1 VSSPVKTD
9 RKVSIEEIVAD
20 VRERGDAAVAEW
32 SQRFDATSATTP
44 ERAVAYGDIPTAAVL
59 AAAASVRTWHAAQ
72 RPADLMLEVS
82 PGVTL
87 ERRWTPLRSVGIYVP
102 KGLVSS
108 LIMTAVP
115 AQVAGVERIVVCTP
129 PSGAPA
135 VAQAAALLG
144 IDEVWA
150 VGGAQAIAAMAYGT
164 ESIKAVDKIVGPG
177 GGAVNTAKLL
187 VSRDVAIDLPAGPSE
202 IVVVADEGISEALI
216 QQEIAA
222 QMEHGPDSRGFVVRV
237 GDDLDAALAQ
247 VEGYAAEHVALL
259 GERAE
264 SLAGRIRNAG
274 AVFVGPYSPVP
285 AGDYATGGNHVLP
298 TGGWSKSTGGL
309 GLESFMK
316 TVTVQRVT
324 KEGLELLAPVIE
336 ALAELEGMPAHKA
349 TARRD

>member
-1 VSSPVKTD
+1 MSRPVATD
-9 RKVSIEEIVAD
+9 GSFSVEDIVAD
-20 VRERGDAAVAEW
+20 VRARGDVALAEW
-32 SQRFDATSATTP
+32 SRRLDATTSSVP

-59 AAAASVRTWHAAQ
+59 AAAEAVRTWHAAQ
-72 RPADLMLEVS
+72 RPRDILLEVS

-87 ERRWTPLRSVGIYVP
+87 ERRWSPLRSVGLYVP
-102 KGLVSS
+102 RGLVSS
-108 LIMTAVP
+108 LIMSGVP

-129 PSGAPA
+129 PAGAPA
-135 VAQAAALLG
+135 VAAAAALLG

-164 ESIKAVDKIVGPG
+164 ASIPPVDKIFGPG

-202 IVVVADEGISEALI
+202 VVVVADADVSQDLI
-216 QQEIAA
+216 DQEVAA
-222 QMEHGPDSRGFVVRV
+222 QMEHGPDSRAYVVRV
-237 GDDLDAALAQ
+237 GDDLEAALAE

-264 SLAGRIRNAG
+264 SLAPRIRNAG

-298 TGGWSKSTGGL
+298 TGGWARSTGGL
-309 GLESFMK
+309 GLEDFMK

-324 KEGLELLAPVIE
+324 KEGLDRLAPTIE
-336 ALAELEGMPAHKA
+336 ALADLEGMPNHKR
-349 TARRD
+349 TARR

>member
-1 VSSPVKTD
+1 MSKPVATD
-9 RKVSIEEIVAD
+9 RAITIEEIVSD
-20 VRERGDAAVAEW
+20 VRSRGDAAVVEW
-32 SQRFDATSATTP
+32 TERFDGISTTVP
-44 ERAVAYGDIPTAAVL
+44 QRAVAYGDIPTAAVM
-59 AAAASVRTWHAAQ
+59 AAAESVRVWHAAQ
-72 RPADLMLEVS
+72 RPHDLTMEVS

-87 ERRWTPLRSVGIYVP
+87 ERRWMPLASVGIYVP

-108 LIMTAVP
+108 LIMGAVP

-129 PSGAPA
+129 PSGAAA
-135 VAQAAALLG
+135 VAAAAALLG

-150 VGGAQAIAAMAYGT
+150 IGGAQAIAAMAYGT
-164 ESIKAVDKIVGPG
+164 ASIAPVDKIFGPG

-202 IVVVADEGISEALI
+202 VVVVADEGFDEVII
-216 QQEIAA
+216 QQELAA
-222 QMEHGPDSRGFVVRV
+222 QMEHGPDSRAYVVRV
-237 GDDLDAALAQ
+237 GDDLDAALAEI
-247 VEGYAAEHVALL
+247 EGYAAEHVALL

-274 AVFVGPYSPVP
+274 AVFVGPFSPVP

-298 TGGWSKSTGGL
+298 TGGWAKSTGGL
-309 GLESFMK
+309 GLEAFLK

-324 KEGLELLAPVIE
+324 KEGLERLAPTIE

-349 TARRD
+349 TARR

>member
-1 VSSPVKTD
+1 MSKPVRTD
-9 RKVSIEEIVAD
+9 RPVSIEDIVND
-20 VRERGDAAVAEW
+20 VRERGDAAIVEW
-32 SQRFDATSATTP
+32 SQRFDGSTATKP
-44 ERAVAYGDIPTAAVL
+44 ERAVAYGDVPTAAVL
-59 AAAASVRTWHAAQ
+59 DAAQSVRTWHAAQ
-72 RPADLMLEVS
+72 RPTDLLLEVS

-108 LIMTAVP
+108 LIMGAIP

-129 PSGAPA
+129 PEGSAA
-135 VAQAAALLG
+135 VAAAAALLG

-150 VGGAQAIAAMAYGT
+150 IGGAQAIAAMAYGT
-164 ESIKAVDKIVGPG
+164 ESIQAVDKIFGPG
-177 GGAVNTAKLL
+177 GAAVNTAKLL

-202 IVVVADEGISEALI
+202 IVVVADVGFDETII
-216 QQEIAA
+216 QQELAA
-222 QMEHGPDSRGFVVRV
+222 QMEHGPDSRAYVVRV
-237 GDDLDAALAQ
+237 GEDLDAALAE

-298 TGGWSKSTGGL
+298 TGGWAKSTGGL
-309 GLESFMK
+309 GLEAFLK

-324 KEGLELLAPVIE
+324 KEGLERLAPTIE
-336 ALAELEGMPAHKA
+336 ALADLEGMVAHKA
-349 TARRD
+349 TARR